1 MHTPLQG
8 GFHSSLYQ
16 SQVLVRVKPFYVL
29 IFSHLR
35 FDVID
40 RSAEIACTRV
50 RKFDEEPPW
59 NKRNRFYQEEEK
71 NREEGEREEKN
82 EYQRVGVR
90 VLTMTMECVY
100 YGLLRSITTALKMGV
115 CTRRV
120 LLQVCLSTIYH
131 GVYNYYPS

>member
-16 SQVLVRVKPFYVL
+16 SQVLVRVKPFYLL

-59 NKRNRFYQEEEK
+59 NKRNRFYHKEEREDG
-71 NREEGEREEKN
+71 EEGEEKN

-90 VLTMTMECVY
+90 VC
-100 YGLLRSITTALKMGV
+100 LLRSTTVYYYSAEDGCVYAEGIVTGV
-115 CTRRV
+115 SV
-120 LLQVCLSTIYH
+120 YHLPWCL
-131 GVYNYYPS
+131 